1 MRVPSMRS
9 AFPILA
15 LDELLSTQRTIAI
28 EAFAAVK
35 IKSVMVIEAGEDVA
49 IDRSLVERG
58 PSVGAVASNLIP
70 RAIVCGHDN
79 AFVGFAFLVCLD
91 HTERCS
97 VVEFEQA
104 Q

>member
-1 MRVPSMRS
+1 MLVPSTRS
-9 AFPILA
+9 VFPILA
-15 LDELLSTQRTIAI
+15 LDELLSAQQTIAI

-35 IKSVMVIEAGEDVA
+35 IKSVMVIETGEDMA
-49 IDRSLVERG
+49 SDRSVVERG
-58 PSVGAVASNLIP
+58 PSVGAVASNLIT

-79 AFVGFAFLVCLD
+79 AFVGFALLVCFD
-91 HTERCS
+91 HTERCG